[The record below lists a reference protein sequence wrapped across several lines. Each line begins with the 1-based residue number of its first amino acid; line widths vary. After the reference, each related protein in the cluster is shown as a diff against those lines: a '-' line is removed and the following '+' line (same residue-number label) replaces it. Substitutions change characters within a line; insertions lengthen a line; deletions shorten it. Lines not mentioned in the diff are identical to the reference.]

1 MALPNTSTYTVDA
14 EANQRIRATTTR
26 TTARGST
33 MTEEIKWLASMLAG
47 WMMCL
52 AWQGIKKIIEKTYEH
67 SKD

>member
-1 MALPNTSTYTVDA
+1 MS
-14 EANQRIRATTTR
+14 
-26 TTARGST
+26 
-33 MTEEIKWLASMLAG
+33 EEIKWLASMWAG